1 MERADSAEKKARQN
15 EQMNWY
21 KAKIAIQNQ
30 SEILTQ
36 KKKSNMVGHIETSIE
51 KKQKKLE
58 EITKRREENVQSR
71 QA

>member
-1 MERADSAEKKARQN
+1 
-15 EQMNWY
+15 MNWY

-30 SEILTQ
+30 SEMLTQ

-58 EITKRREENVQSR
+58 EITKRREDNVQSR

>member
-1 MERADSAEKKARQN
+1 VERADSAEKKARQN

>member
-71 QA
+71 

>member
-58 EITKRREENVQSR
+58 EITKRREDNVQSR